1 MSLGA
6 HMTPSNPS
14 GAHTSPEPGQRV
26 LPRLSLLTQEQIEQ
40 IHTYALRVLETT
52 GVRVDSQRALQ
63 LFEKKLGSQALQ
75 DGRVRIPREVVE
87 WAIQSAPSTIDVYNR
102 RGDFAFRLGDDRTR
116 FGIGVTTLFYQD
128 PVTDE
133 LTPFAREH
141 MAQMSRLGDALPNFD
156 VISTVGIVQDV
167 PPERSDLYGSLEM
180 MANTTKPLV
189 VLVSDEKRFPDVL
202 DLFERLHGDLGERP
216 FILPYFNPVTPLIIN
231 EGTGDKMLEAIER
244 GLPIIFSNYSLA
256 GTSTPITPAGML
268 ALMMAELLAGLTLSQ
283 IFKPGAPIIL
293 GILPAFFDM
302 KTMVNFYDPQ
312 SMLLNLACA
321 ELMAHYRLPHC
332 GTSGSGTGWGPDLLA
347 SETYWMNHLTSVI
360 NKVGL
365 APFVGDT
372 LASKA
377 FSPTN
382 VVYVHE
388 IIEQALRFAGGFE
401 LSEQAAA
408 LGDIDQVGPGGN
420 FLTAK
425 STIRHFRTA
434 YYTRPI
440 FPRYS
445 MEKWKANGRPPAID
459 LLREHTRQL
468 LAGLQAPE
476 DHDELMARGEAFIK
490 RIR

>member
-1 MSLGA
+1 MASSNSTVA
-6 HMTPSNPS
+6 QTPPASR
-14 GAHTSPEPGQRV
+14 QRV

-40 IHTYALRVLETT
+40 IHQYTLRVLETT
-52 GVRVDSQRALQ
+52 GMRVDSPRALR
-63 LFEKKLGSQALQ
+63 LFEKKLGPTAVQ
-75 DGRVRIPREVVE
+75 DGRVRIPREIVE
-87 WAIQSAPSTIDVYNR
+87 WAIHSAPATIDIYNR
-102 RGDFAFRLGDDRTR
+102 GGDFAFRLGDDRTR

-128 PVTDE
+128 PLTDE

-141 MAQMSRLGDALPNFD
+141 MAQMARLGSALPNFD

-167 PPERSDLYGSLEM
+167 PPELSDLYGSLEM
-180 MANTTKPLV
+180 LANTVKPLV

-202 DLFERLHGDLGERP
+202 DLFEHLHTGLPGGLGERP

-244 GLPIIFSNYSLA
+244 GLPVIFSNYSLA

-268 ALMMAELLAGLTLSQ
+268 AVLMAELLAGLTLSQ
-283 IFKPGAPIIL
+283 IFKEGAPIIL

-347 SETYWMNHLTSVI
+347 SETYWMNHLTAVLG
-360 NKVGL
+360 KVGL

-382 VVYVHE
+382 VVYAHE
-388 IIEQALRFAGGFE
+388 IIAQALRFAGGFE
-401 LSEQAAA
+401 LSDEAAG
-408 LGDIDQVGPGGN
+408 LGEIDQAGPGGN
-420 FLTAK
+420 FLTARN
-425 STIRHFRTA
+425 TLRHFRTA
-434 YYTRPI
+434 YYTSPI

-445 MEKWKANGRPPAID
+445 MEKWQANGRPPAID

-468 LAGLQAPE
+468 LDGLQAPE
-476 DHDELMARGEAFIK
+476 DHDELMGRGEAFIQ
-490 RIR
+490 RISK

>member
-1 MSLGA
+1 MSSEA
-6 HMTPSNPS
+6 PITPLNSASAQTPPASRNIVP
-14 GAHTSPEPGQRV
+14 H
-26 LPRLSLLTQEQIEQ
+26 LSLLTQEQIEQ
-40 IHTYALRVLETT
+40 VHQYALRVLETT
-52 GVRVDSQRALQ
+52 GVRVDSRRALQ
-63 LFEKKLGSQALQ
+63 LFEKKLGPQAVQ
-75 DGRVRIPREVVE
+75 DGRVRIPPEVVE
-87 WAIQSAPSTIDVYNR
+87 WAIQSAPSTIDIYNR

-128 PVTDE
+128 PMTDE

-141 MAQMSRLGDALPNFD
+141 MALMSRLGDALPNFD
-156 VISTVGIVQDV
+156 VVSTVGIVQDV

-180 MANTTKPLV
+180 IANTTKPLV

-202 DLFERLHGDLGERP
+202 DLFEHLHGDLGERP
-216 FILPYFNPVTPLIIN
+216 FIIPYFNPVTPLIIN

-244 GLPIIFSNYSLA
+244 GLPVIFSNYSLA

-283 IFKPGAPIIL
+283 LFKPGAPIIL

-347 SETYWMNHLTSVI
+347 SETYWMNHLTSVM

-388 IIEQALRFAGGFE
+388 IIGQALRFASGFE

-408 LGDIDQVGPGGN
+408 LDDIDQVGPGGN

-425 STIRHFRTA
+425 STLRHFRTA
-434 YYTRPI
+434 YYTSPI

-445 MEKWKANGRPPAID
+445 MEKWQANGRPPAID
-459 LLREHTRQL
+459 LLRQHTRQL

-476 DHDELMARGEAFIK
+476 DHDELMGRGEAFIK
-490 RIR
+490 RISG

>member
-1 MSLGA
+1 MSTSSSA
-6 HMTPSNPS
+6 AAKTPP
-14 GAHTSPEPGQRV
+14 APGRNV
-26 LPRLSLLTQEQIEQ
+26 IPRLSLLTQEQIEQ
-40 IHTYALRVLETT
+40 AHQYALRVLETT
-52 GVRVDSQRALQ
+52 GVRVDSKRALQ
-63 LFEKKLGSQALQ
+63 LFEKKLGPAAVQ
-75 DGRVRIPREVVE
+75 DGRVRIPRQVVE

-102 RGDFAFRLGDDRTR
+102 RGDFVFRLGDDRTR

-128 PVTDE
+128 PITDE

-141 MAQMSRLGDALPNFD
+141 MAQMTRLGSALPNFD

-167 PPERSDLYGSLEM
+167 PPELSDLYGSLEM
-180 MANTTKPLV
+180 LANTVKPLV
-189 VLVSDEKRFPDVL
+189 VLVSDEKRFPEVL
-202 DLFERLHGDLGERP
+202 DLFEHLHGGLGERP
-216 FILPYFNPVTPLIIN
+216 FILPYFNPVTPLILN

-244 GLPIIFSNYSLA
+244 GLPVIFSNYSLA

-268 ALMMAELLAGLTLSQ
+268 AVLMAELLAGLTLSQ
-283 IFKPGAPIIL
+283 IFKEGAPIIL

-321 ELMAHYRLPHC
+321 ELMDHYRLPHC

-347 SETYWMNHLTSVI
+347 SETYWMNHLTAVMD
-360 NKVGL
+360 KVGL

-377 FSPTN
+377 FSPTS

-388 IIEQALRFAGGFE
+388 IIEQALRFGGGFE
-401 LSEQAAA
+401 LSDEAAG
-408 LGDIDQVGPGGN
+408 LGEIDQVGPGGN
-420 FLTAK
+420 FLTARN
-425 STIRHFRTA
+425 TVRHFRTA
-434 YYTRPI
+434 YYTSPI

-445 MEKWKANGRPPAID
+445 MEKWQANGRPPAID

-476 DHDELMARGEAFIK
+476 DYDELMGRGEAFIK
-490 RIR
+490 RIAG

>member
-1 MSLGA
+1 MS
-6 HMTPSNPS
+6 TPQN
-14 GAHTSPEPGQRV
+14 V
-26 LPRLSLLTQEQIEQ
+26 IPRLSLLTSEQIDQVHEYTL
-40 IHTYALRVLETT
+40 HVLETT
-52 GVRVDSQRALQ
+52 GVRVDSRHALQ
-63 LFEKKLGSQALQ
+63 LFEKRLGRGAVQ
-75 DGRVRIPREVVE
+75 DGRVRIPRQVVE

-102 RGDFAFRLGDDRTR
+102 RGDFVFRLGDDRTR

-128 PVTDE
+128 PITDE
-133 LTPFAREH
+133 LTPFARGH
-141 MAQMSRLGDALPNFD
+141 MAQMARLGGALPNYD

-167 PPERSDLYGSLEM
+167 PPELSDLYGSLEM
-180 MANTTKPLV
+180 IANTVKPLV

-202 DLFERLHGDLGERP
+202 DLFEHLLAGLHGDLGERP
-216 FILPYFNPVTPLIIN
+216 FIIPYFNPVTPLILN
-231 EGTGDKMLEAIER
+231 EGTGDKMLEAIAR

-256 GTSTPITPAGML
+256 GTTTPITPAGML
-268 ALMMAELLAGLTLSQ
+268 AVLMAELLAGLTLSQ
-283 IFKPGAPIIL
+283 IFKEGAQIIL

-302 KTMVNFYDPQ
+302 KTMINFYDPQ
-312 SMLLNLACA
+312 SLLLNLACA

-347 SETYWMNHLTSVI
+347 SETCWMNHLTSTM

-372 LASKA
+372 LTSKA

-382 VVYVHE
+382 VVYNHE
-388 IIEQALRFAGGFE
+388 IIEQALRFARGFE
-401 LSEQAAA
+401 LSDETAG
-408 LGDIDQVGPGGN
+408 LGEIDQVGPGGN
-420 FLTAK
+420 FLSTK
-425 STIRHFRTA
+425 STRAHFRTA
-434 YYTRPI
+434 YYTSPI

-445 MEKWKANGRPPAID
+445 MEKWQAAGRPQAID

-490 RIR
+490 RIGG

>member
-1 MSLGA
+1 MA
-6 HMTPSNPS
+6 PSNSAAAQTPP
-14 GAHTSPEPGQRV
+14 A
-26 LPRLSLLTQEQIEQ
+26 PRNVVPHLSLLTREQIEQ
-40 IHTYALRVLETT
+40 IHAYTLRILEST

-63 LFEKKLGSQALQ
+63 LFEKKLGSTAVQ
-75 DGRVRIPREVVE
+75 DGRVRIPREIVE

-128 PVTDE
+128 PLTDE
-133 LTPFAREH
+133 LTPFVRGH
-141 MAQMSRLGDALPNFD
+141 MAQMARLGSALPNFD

-167 PPERSDLYGSLEM
+167 PPELSDLYGSLEM
-180 MANTTKPLV
+180 LANTVKPLV

-202 DLFERLHGDLGERP
+202 DLCEHLHTGLGERP

-283 IFKPGAPIIL
+283 IFKEGAPIIL

-347 SETYWMNHLTSVI
+347 SETYWMNHLTSVLG
-360 NKVGL
+360 KVGL

-382 VVYVHE
+382 VVYAHE
-388 IIEQALRFAGGFE
+388 IIAQALRFAGGFE
-401 LSEQAAA
+401 LSDEAAV
-408 LGDIDQVGPGGN
+408 LGEIDQAGPGGN

-425 STIRHFRTA
+425 STLRHFRTA
-434 YYTRPI
+434 YYTSPI

-445 MEKWKANGRPPAID
+445 MEKWQANGRPPAINQ
-459 LLREHTRQL
+459 LREHTRQL
-468 LAGLQAPE
+468 LAELQAPA
-476 DHDELMARGEAFIK
+476 DHDELMRRGEAFIK
-490 RIR
+490 SIAG

>member
-1 MSLGA
+1 MSA
-6 HMTPSNPS
+6 SNS
-14 GAHTSPEPGQRV
+14 AAAQSPPAPAGNV
-26 LPRLSLLTQEQIEQ
+26 IPRLSLLTGEQIEQ
-40 IHTYALRVLETT
+40 IHAYALHILETT
-52 GVRVDSQRALQ
+52 GVQVDSPRALR
-63 LFEKKLGSQALQ
+63 LFEQKLGPGAVQ
-75 DGRVRIPREVVE
+75 DGRVRIPPQVVE

-128 PVTDE
+128 PITDE
-133 LTPFAREH
+133 LTPFARQH
-141 MAQMSRLGDALPNFD
+141 MAQMARLGSALPNFD
-156 VISTVGIVQDV
+156 VISTVGVVQDV
-167 PPERSDLYGSLEM
+167 PPELSDLYGSLEM
-180 MANTTKPLV
+180 LANTPKPLV

-202 DLFERLHGDLGERP
+202 DLFEHLNGDLGERP
-216 FILPYFNPVTPLIIN
+216 FIIPYFNPVTPLILN

-244 GLPIIFSNYSLA
+244 GLPVIFSNYSLA

-268 ALMMAELLAGLTLSQ
+268 AVLLAELLAGLTLSQ

-332 GTSGSGTGWGPDLLA
+332 GTSGSGTGWGPDLLS
-347 SETYWMNHLTSVI
+347 SETYWMNHLTAIMS
-360 NKVGL
+360 KVGL

-388 IIEQALRFAGGFE
+388 IIEQALRFGRGFE
-401 LSEQAAA
+401 LSDQAAV
-408 LGDIDQVGPGGN
+408 LDEIDQVGPGGS
-420 FLTAK
+420 FLATE
-425 STIRHFRTA
+425 STWTHFRTA
-434 YYTRPI
+434 YYTSPI

-445 MEKWKANGRPPAID
+445 LEKWQAEGRPPAID
-459 LLREHTRQL
+459 LLRQHTRQL
-468 LAGLQAPE
+468 LAELQAPE
-476 DHDELMARGEAFIK
+476 DHDELMARGEAFIQ
-490 RIR
+490 RIAG